1 VLARAPASSANL
13 GPGLDVLAVALC
25 HYCEVRVERASRPE
39 ALSYGPSGSPRPLG
53 RDHRVVRAAASV
65 LGSEAFSLE
74 LASEI
79 PVGRGLGSSAAVTV
93 AAAMA
98 AGADQQ
104 SAFEIAARLEGHPD
118 NAAAAA
124 FGGLTA
130 AMVGDDGRPK
140 AHRLPLDP
148 ELGFVVVVPDLELP
162 TAAARAALSKS
173 VPLSDATFNLQR
185 LAFLVA
191 GLADRR
197 TLVRGAMADRLH
209 QRARAVLFPEAA
221 GLIAALEEAG
231 ALGACWSGAGS
242 SLLALVDRS
251 GRAALARSAEALLE
265 RFGVPGQVLEL
276 DVDQAGARVVP
287 EAALLGSGA

>member
-1 VLARAPASSANL
+1 MLARAPASSANL
-13 GPGLDVLAVALC
+13 GPGLDVLAVALAR
-25 HYCEVRVERASRPE
+25 YCEVRVEAAARLDAVSF
-39 ALSYGPSGSPRPLG
+39 GPARTPRPLG

-65 LGSEAFSLE
+65 LGCERFSLE

-79 PVGRGLGSSAAVTV
+79 PVGRGLGSSAAITV

-98 AGADQQ
+98 AGADQRE
-104 SAFEIAARLEGHPD
+104 AFEVAARLEGHPD

-130 AMVGDDGRPK
+130 AMVGDDGRPE
-140 AHRLPLDP
+140 ARRLPLDS
-148 ELGFVVVVPDLELP
+148 ELGFVVVVPDRELP
-162 TAAARAALSKS
+162 TAEARAVLPAS
-173 VPLSDATFNLQR
+173 VPLADATFNLQR
-185 LAFLVA
+185 LALLVA

-197 TLVRGAMADRLH
+197 AMVRGAMADRLH
-209 QRARAVLFPEAA
+209 QRARAALFPEAA

-242 SLLALVDRS
+242 SLLALAERS
-251 GRAALARSAEALLE
+251 SLSGLARSAESLLE

-276 DVDQAGARVVP
+276 DVDQAGARVEP
-287 EAALLGSGA
+287 KATLLGSGT

>member
-1 VLARAPASSANL
+1 MLVRAPASSANL
-13 GPGLDVLAVALC
+13 GPGLDVLAVALGR
-25 HYCEVRVERASRPE
+25 YCEVALEPGPRLE
-39 ALSYGPSGSPRPLG
+39 AVSFGPSGAHRPLG

-65 LGSEAFSLE
+65 LGSERFSLA
-74 LASEI
+74 LASQI

-104 SAFEIAARLEGHPD
+104 EAFEVAARLEGHPD

-130 AMVGDDGRPK
+130 AMVGDDGTPVARV
-140 AHRLPLDP
+140 LPLDP
-148 ELGFVVVVPDLELP
+148 ELGFVVVVPDRELP
-162 TAAARAALSKS
+162 TAEARAVLPNA
-173 VPLSDATFNLQR
+173 VPLRDATFNLQR
-185 LAFLVA
+185 LALLLV

-197 TLVRGAMADRLH
+197 AMVPGAMADRLH
-209 QRARAVLFPEAA
+209 QPARAALFPEAP
-221 GLIAALEEAG
+221 GLIGALEEAG

-242 SLLALVDRS
+242 SLLALVDRD
-251 GRAALARSAEALLE
+251 RRDELVRSAERLLE
-265 RFGVPGQVLEL
+265 RFGVPGRVLAL

-287 EAALLGSGA
+287 EPMLLGCRP